1 MGLKATLTTLAK
13 ITCHELLQTKILV
26 QKCHNQMLETLKVVV
41 HKTHQCQKSVH
52 RPCHAA
58 CSWRRAPRLWLIALV
73 AALVLLLTI
82 ILCAVLI
89 GNSTP
94 KFVGGPSVVSSAGH
108 GFDTSM
114 AIDHSGFI
122 YYTVIP
128 ADVFLSEL
136 DPG

>member
-1 MGLKATLTTLAK
+1 MLNTFEVIVHTS
-13 ITCHELLQTKILV
+13 HQR
-26 QKCHNQMLETLKVVV
+26 QKLIQ
-41 HKTHQCQKSVH
+41 
-52 RPCHAA
+52 RPAYAA

-73 AALVLLLTI
+73 AALALLLTI

-94 KFVGGPSVVSSAGH
+94 KFVDGPTMVSSAGY

>member
-1 MGLKATLTTLAK
+1 MRNAT
-13 ITCHELLQTKILV
+13 CECLQLGDG
-26 QKCHNQMLETLKVVV
+26 CAHCN
-41 HKTHQCQKSVH
+41 SVYK
-52 RPCHAA
+52 PGFDA

-73 AALVLLLTI
+73 AALALLLTI
-82 ILCAVLI
+82 ILCTVLI

-94 KFVGGPSVVSSAGH
+94 KFVDGPTVIASAGY

-114 AIDHSGFI
+114 AIDQSGFV

-128 ADVFLSEL
+128 ADLFLGEL

>member
-1 MGLKATLTTLAK
+1 MLLA
-13 ITCHELLQTKILV
+13 V
-26 QKCHNQMLETLKVVV
+26 G
-41 HKTHQCQKSVH
+41 
-52 RPCHAA
+52 A
-58 CSWRRAPRLWLIALV
+58 V
-73 AALVLLLTI
+73 AALALLLAI

-94 KFVGGPSVVSSAGH
+94 KFVDGPSVVSSAGY

-114 AIDHSGFI
+114 AVDHSGFI